1 MCDVCVE
8 TSELVTVCVMCVCVY
23 VVCCK
28 YGRYKLLQH
37 PECKKKCHT

>member
-8 TSELVTVCVMCVCVY
+8 TSELVTVCVSVMCVVW
-23 VVCCK
+23 K
-28 YGRYKLLQH
+28 DGGYKLLQH